1 MKTLGFA
8 SVAIYILSRFRAA
21 KATEADFDAL
31 IASMESD
38 AIELARQVELLY
50 QNRCNEVSLRQCARG
65 NYDECTSL
73 YPNQT
78 CPGGQDLNV
87 AQCGD
92 GVSCAS
98 LWDYSVSNTR
108 LHTDLVGASGGNPSD
123 PNVIETVCFTQQ
135 LDEFFI
141 RKRAEQKP
149 YWDRLGLRT
158 PQMYFGSQNGAFRIY
173 PARQSETCGA
183 FDPRVRP
190 WYIAASS
197 GPKNVV
203 LVLDTSGSM
212 TDGNR
217 LALLKQ
223 AATQVVETLT
233 VGDRVAIV
241 EFSSQ
246 AALFA
251 QDDQFLFT
259 ATKENKDLL
268 VSHIDS
274 FTAVGATNF
283 LDAFTVAFAVL
294 NDSIDQEFHVGCTT
308 AILFLTDGEM
318 TQPEN
323 VLEADV
329 LDFINAGISDLE
341 ARLGR
346 SVFLFTFSISDNND
360 VHAFPKQIACSTGD
374 NGIWSKIVDER
385 EIFDSLTSYYRLLA
399 IGLGRDE
406 NEDFSAWVEPYRFD
420 SGEILGTTVSAPVYD
435 RSLTPNLFLGVVGVD
450 FPLTA
455 VDRALGVPDGSEES
469 LNRIVRRSS
478 AVCPTIDLALC
489 ELESFRRSSS
499 AGDGA
504 LCTTN
509 CTASDYFEIEEQA
522 CALIND
528 YPHELF
534 IHNVLEG
541 LSYEERVC
549 CVVGETTVDTANQC
563 GSVTSEGAA
572 TGLIV
577 GISVAGVFLLL
588 LIAGIY
594 CKCFYGKK
602 GSFRDSHKS
611 ASKTHI
617 EQSNWDPAKPVN
629 PIRPGATS
637 PQWVPP
643 TGTAPVLVEQ

>member
-1 MKTLGFA
+1 MKILVFT
-8 SVAIYILSRFRAA
+8 SVFIHLSSRLSVT

-31 IASMESD
+31 IASMEADTS
-38 AIELARQVELLY
+38 ELARQVEFLY
-50 QNRCNEVSLRQCARG
+50 QTRCSEASMEACARA
-65 NYDECTSL
+65 NYNECTSL

-203 LVLDTSGSM
+203 LVLDTSNSM
-212 TDGNR
+212 TDKSR

-223 AATQVVETLT
+223 AAKQVIKTLT

-241 EFSSQ
+241 DFSWQ
-246 AALFA
+246 AKLFA

-268 VSHIDS
+268 EEYIDLL
-274 FTAVGATNF
+274 TAEGATNF

-308 AILFLTDGEM
+308 AIIFLTDGLM
-318 TQPEN
+318 THPEN

-522 CALIND
+522 CTLVTE
-528 YPHELF
+528 YPRELF
-534 IHNVLEG
+534 TDNVLEG

-549 CVVGETTVDTANQC
+549 CSVGKA
-563 GSVTSEGAA
+563 
-572 TGLIV
+572 
-577 GISVAGVFLLL
+577 VAVPMDECRAPQSKLAPVW
-588 LIAGIY
+588 IAGIVIGGLFALVLMCSCY
-594 CKCFYGKK
+594 RRKT
-602 GSFRDSHKS
+602 KS
-611 ASKTHI
+611 
-617 EQSNWDPAKPVN
+617 
-629 PIRPGATS
+629 
-637 PQWVPP
+637 
-643 TGTAPVLVEQ
+643 